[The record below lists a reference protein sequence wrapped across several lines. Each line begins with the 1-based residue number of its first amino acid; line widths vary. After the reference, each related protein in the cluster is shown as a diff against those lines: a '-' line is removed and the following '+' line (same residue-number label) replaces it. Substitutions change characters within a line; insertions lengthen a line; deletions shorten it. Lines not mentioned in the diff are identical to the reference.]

1 MHKTSYFLF
10 LMENSILKKIG
21 SVDVKLSSHYNIH
34 IFSIHIFLTKQND
47 HTNNNLAR
55 ALLRLISDGIG

>member
-1 MHKTSYFLF
+1 
-10 LMENSILKKIG
+10 MENSILKKIG